1 MSYRNQIK
9 KVVISV
15 FTLIFSVF
23 AFSDNINN
31 TIYVVDTNK
40 TEIPKYRTENISI
53 SKSLG
58 IWENKKDYGF
68 FSVLV
73 YKFNGIETTRV
84 LIKKSLDPTTDKNH
98 IFKISKDINIP
109 SPYYKGTV
117 KDIHLQIINN
127 KLLITL
133 DIIMRGMDGAIMQEV
148 LLVDI
153 HGKVFMIQKAKYVD
167 AIGENL

>member
-9 KVVISV
+9 KITISV
-15 FTLIFSVF
+15 LVLIFSVF
-23 AFSDNINN
+23 AFSSNINS
-31 TIYVVDTNK
+31 TIYTVDTNK
-40 TEIPKYRTENISI
+40 TEVPKYRTENISI
-53 SKSLG
+53 SKSIG

-84 LIKKSLDPTTDKNH
+84 LIKKSLDLSTDKNN
-98 IFKISKDINIP
+98 IFEILKDINIP
-109 SPYYKGTV
+109 TPNYQGIV

-127 KLLITL
+127 KLLITF
-133 DIIMRGMDGAIMQEV
+133 DILMRAMDGVIMQEV

-153 HGKVFMIQKAKYVD
+153 HGKVSMIQKAKYVD
-167 AIGENL
+167 AIGEI

>member
-1 MSYRNQIK
+1 MSYRNKINK
-9 KVVISV
+9 IIIHLSA
-15 FTLIFSVF
+15 LIFPIF
-23 AFSDNINN
+23 AFSGNINS
-31 TIYVVDTNK
+31 TIYAIDTNK
-40 TEIPKYRTENISI
+40 TKVPKYHTENISI
-53 SKSLG
+53 SKSVG

-84 LIKKSLDPTTDKNH
+84 LIKKSLDLSTDKNH
-98 IFKISKDINIP
+98 IYEILKDINIP
-109 SPYYKGTV
+109 SPNYQGTV
-117 KDIHLQIINN
+117 KDMHLQIINN

-133 DIIMRGMDGAIMQEV
+133 DIVMRAMDGAIMQEV

-167 AIGENL
+167 AIGEI